1 MITRIT
7 DFHERPGGVLFSCH
21 HKPPLQIPNS
31 IPDSHIQLTPTTVLG
46 NEREVEEKLNDIID
60 DDFWIIDGWGSW
72 ATIEKRF
79 NAADTII
86 FVDHSLGIHI
96 WWALKRQIAAL
107 FFPENLDK
115 PEGCNLL
122 DITGRMF
129 KMIWTIHRKL
139 RPRLLDL
146 VNTYKGSRR
155 VYHIKS
161 PAELRRFMLQHC

>member
-1 MITRIT
+1 MGRVIVIGNAGGGKSTLSRALSKSKGLPLHAVDKIQWK
-7 DFHERPGGVLFSCH
+7 PGW
-21 HKPPLQIPNS
+21 
-31 IPDSHIQLTPTTVLG
+31 TPASKK
-46 NEREVEEKLNDIID
+46 EVEEKLNEIIG

-79 NAADTII
+79 NASDTII
-86 FVDHSLGIHI
+86 FVDHSLVIHF

-122 DITGRMF
+122 DINCRMF

-146 VNTYKGSRR
+146 VNAYKGSKN

-161 PAELRRFMLQHC
+161 PTKLRRFMLQHC